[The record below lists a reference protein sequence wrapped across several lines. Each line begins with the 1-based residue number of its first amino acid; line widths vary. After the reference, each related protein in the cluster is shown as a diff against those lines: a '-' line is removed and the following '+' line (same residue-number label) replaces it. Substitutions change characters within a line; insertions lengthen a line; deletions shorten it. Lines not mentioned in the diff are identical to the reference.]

1 MRIFLVAGL
10 TTSGLVYASQQAAQ
24 VAESELSGGIFSR
37 ISSAGPV
44 VFMVLMIL
52 ISLSVVSWGI
62 GLAKIL
68 FLRKTLVRA
77 EKFVELF
84 WAQKSL
90 NEFNN
95 RMSGIEDSPGKEVFK
110 AGYTELVKGTQTR
123 DQAVELKMGVQ
134 AAMDNM
140 MRTLAKTKS
149 HEKTKLEAGLSF
161 LAICASAAPFIGL
174 FGTVWGIMNS
184 FEGIAQSGSS
194 SLAAVAPGISEAL
207 IATAFGLGAAIPAVV
222 CYNISVNRIRAI
234 VHQLDMFGSD
244 FLNIVERYLV
254 SDKRSPHPASSDSQ
268 INPPRI

>member
-1 MRIFLVAGL
+1 MRLCFVAGWFL
-10 TTSGLVYASQQAAQ
+10 SGLVIASTQSTQ
-24 VAESELSGGIFSR
+24 VAEAELSGGIFSR

-52 ISLSVVSWGI
+52 IGLSVVSWGI

-68 FLRKTLVRA
+68 FLRKTLGRA
-77 EKFVELF
+77 EKFVDLF

-90 NEFNN
+90 NELNN

-149 HEKTKLEAGLSF
+149 LEKAKLEAGLSF

-222 CYNISVNRIRAI
+222 CYNISVNCIRAI
-234 VHQLDMFGSD
+234 MHQLDMFGSD

-254 SDKRSPHPASSDSQ
+254 SDKRSTTSSSGDSH